1 MQSMYGRT
9 GEFEGF
15 FFPFDGIT
23 ERDLQ
28 ENYTRMDSLSAV
40 NKRRVDVVI
49 NLDLGYFNSSSIYVY
64 DIMDL
69 GENKK

>member
-1 MQSMYGRT
+1 
-9 GEFEGF
+9 
-15 FFPFDGIT
+15 
-23 ERDLQ
+23 
-28 ENYTRMDSLSAV
+28 MDSLSAI